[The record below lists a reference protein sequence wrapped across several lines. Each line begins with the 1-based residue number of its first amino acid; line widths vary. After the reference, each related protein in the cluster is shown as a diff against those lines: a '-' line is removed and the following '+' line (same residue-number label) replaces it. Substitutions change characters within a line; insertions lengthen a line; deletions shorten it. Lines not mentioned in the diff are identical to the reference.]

1 MLHCQKDSPMLK
13 IKLVS
18 RITIASTFLI
28 CQMLSSCI
36 PGFDT
41 VHSIK
46 VKNCTR
52 DTLIIGGSLYNC
64 FDSVDVFL
72 EASNDTAFSSF
83 TSIDESGY
91 LNIHGNL
98 ILPDSIGRT
107 TYSSLF
113 NRNHTGYLF
122 IIKLSNARKYAW
134 ADIGKHKLYDI
145 KVVTPNDELQY
156 SNKIIEVNSSK

>member
-1 MLHCQKDSPMLK
+1 MLK

-28 CQMLSSCI
+28 CQVLLSCI

-41 VHSIK
+41 IHSIR
-46 VKNCTR
+46 VRNCTC
-52 DTLIIGGSLYNC
+52 DTVIIGGSLYNC
-64 FDSVDVFL
+64 IDSVDVFL
-72 EASNDTAFSSF
+72 ETSNNTAFSSF
-83 TSIDESGY
+83 TSIDESRL

-113 NRNHTGYLF
+113 NHNHKGYLF
-122 IIKLSNARKYAW
+122 IIKLSNARKYTW
-134 ADIGKHKLYDI
+134 VEICRHKLYDI
-145 KVVTPNDELQY
+145 KVVTADDELQNN
-156 SNKIIEVNSSK
+156 NKIIEVYSSK

>member
-1 MLHCQKDSPMLK
+1 MLK
-13 IKLVS
+13 ITLVS

-46 VKNCTR
+46 VRNCTR

-64 FDSVDVFL
+64 IDSVDVFL
-72 EASNDTAFSSF
+72 EASTDTAFSSF
-83 TSIDESGY
+83 TCIDESGH

-113 NRNHTGYLF
+113 NHNNTGYLF
-122 IIKLSNARKYAW
+122 IIKLSIARKYTW
-134 ADIGKHKLYDI
+134 VEICRHKLYDI
-145 KVVTPNDELQY
+145 KEVIADDGLQ
-156 SNKIIEVNSSK
+156 NNNNIIEVYNPK

>member
-1 MLHCQKDSPMLK
+1 MLK

-28 CQMLSSCI
+28 CQVLLSCI

-41 VHSIK
+41 IHSIR
-46 VKNCTR
+46 VRNCTC
-52 DTLIIGGSLYNC
+52 DTVIIGGSLYNC
-64 FDSVDVFL
+64 IDSVDVFL
-72 EASNDTAFSSF
+72 ETSNNTAFSSF
-83 TSIDESGY
+83 TSIDESRL

-113 NRNHTGYLF
+113 NYNHKGYLF

-134 ADIGKHKLYDI
+134 RDICKHKLYDI
-145 KVVTPNDELQY
+145 KVVTADDELQNN
-156 SNKIIEVNSSK
+156 NKIIEVYSSK

>member
-1 MLHCQKDSPMLK
+1 MLK

-28 CQMLSSCI
+28 CQVLLSCI

-41 VHSIK
+41 IHSIR
-46 VKNCTR
+46 VRNCTC
-52 DTLIIGGSLYNC
+52 DTVIIGGSLYNC
-64 FDSVDVFL
+64 IDSVDVFL
-72 EASNDTAFSSF
+72 ETSNNTAFSSF
-83 TSIDESGY
+83 TSIDESRL

-113 NRNHTGYLF
+113 NHNHT
-122 IIKLSNARKYAW
+122 
-134 ADIGKHKLYDI
+134 
-145 KVVTPNDELQY
+145 E
-156 SNKIIEVNSSK
+156 

>member
-1 MLHCQKDSPMLK
+1 MLK

-36 PGFDT
+36 TGIDT
-41 VHSIK
+41 VHSIR
-46 VKNCTR
+46 VRNCTH

-64 FDSVDVFL
+64 IDSVDVFL
-72 EASNDTAFSSF
+72 EASNGTAFSSF
-83 TSIDESGY
+83 TSIDESGL

-98 ILPDSIGRT
+98 ILPDSICRT

-113 NRNHTGYLF
+113 NHNHT
-122 IIKLSNARKYAW
+122 
-134 ADIGKHKLYDI
+134 
-145 KVVTPNDELQY
+145 E
-156 SNKIIEVNSSK
+156 

>member
-1 MLHCQKDSPMLK
+1 MLK
-13 IKLVS
+13 ITLVS

-46 VKNCTR
+46 VRNCTR

-64 FDSVDVFL
+64 IDSVDVFL
-72 EASNDTAFSSF
+72 EASNDTVFSSF

-98 ILPDSIGRT
+98 ILPDSICRT

-113 NRNHTGYLF
+113 NHNHT
-122 IIKLSNARKYAW
+122 
-134 ADIGKHKLYDI
+134 
-145 KVVTPNDELQY
+145 E
-156 SNKIIEVNSSK
+156 

>member
-1 MLHCQKDSPMLK
+1 MLK

-28 CQMLSSCI
+28 CQVLLSCI

-41 VHSIK
+41 IHSIR
-46 VKNCTR
+46 VRNCTC
-52 DTLIIGGSLYNC
+52 DTVIIGGSLYNC
-64 FDSVDVFL
+64 IDSVDVFL
-72 EASNDTAFSSF
+72 ETSNNTAFSSF
-83 TSIDESGY
+83 TSIDESRL

-113 NRNHTGYLF
+113 NHNNTGYLF
-122 IIKLSNARKYAW
+122 IIKLSNARKYTW
-134 ADIGKHKLYDI
+134 VEICRHKLYDI
-145 KVVTPNDELQY
+145 KVVTADDELQNN
-156 SNKIIEVNSSK
+156 NKIIEVYSSK

>member
-1 MLHCQKDSPMLK
+1 MLK

-28 CQMLSSCI
+28 CKMLSSCI
-36 PGFDT
+36 TGIDT
-41 VHSIK
+41 VHSIR
-46 VKNCTR
+46 VRNCTC

-64 FDSVDVFL
+64 IDSVDVFFRS
-72 EASNDTAFSSF
+72 ENDTAFSSF
-83 TSIDESGY
+83 TSIDESRL

-113 NRNHTGYLF
+113 NHNHKGYLF
-122 IIKLSNARKYAW
+122 IIKLSNARRYAW
-134 ADIGKHKLYDI
+134 GDICKHKLYDI
-145 KVVTPNDELQY
+145 KVVTADDELQ
-156 SNKIIEVNSSK
+156 NNNNIIEVYNPK